1 MDLSDWIDRLS
12 DVQVMGYWKDEGHQ
26 LLSPGMPL
34 YSRCCPE
41 EQRVGGTRSVLAL
54 HMPAILDS
62 SDPSCA
68 LIGSSSRVMRKGCMQ
83 LAAFHLQNTMH
94 FPLRAFRRV
103 ASVLWTLVANQTS
116 SQAKHHY
123 TGGPRQACIGVVST
137 AISSPLTSVLVPVC
151 TRLSL
156 VVYRVHFMQAARRRP
171 IQATKPDF
179 NDFMTMNTHQEIVP
193 CSQTQS

>member
-1 MDLSDWIDRLS
+1 MLSR
-12 DVQVMGYWKDEGHQ
+12 GTK
-26 LLSPGMPL
+26 
-34 YSRCCPE
+34 SRWYEKC
-41 EQRVGGTRSVLAL
+41 SVLAHAGDL
-54 HMPAILDS
+54 GLFGPLMCIDWKF
-62 SDPSCA
+62 
-68 LIGSSSRVMRKGCMQ
+68 GSSSRVIRKGCMQ

-137 AISSPLTSVLVPVC
+137 AISSPLTSVLVPLC